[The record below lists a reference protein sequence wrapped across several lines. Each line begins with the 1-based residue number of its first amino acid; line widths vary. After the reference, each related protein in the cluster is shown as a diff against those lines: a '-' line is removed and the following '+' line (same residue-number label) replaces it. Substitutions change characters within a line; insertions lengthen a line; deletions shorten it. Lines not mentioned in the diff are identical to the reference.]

1 MVKAR
6 PGATY
11 KLFLFPVQVVKKHFV
26 IDSVLLIGL
35 GQGFEDSRVR
45 VLGLQVFL
53 QWVKHSFGFNNLIHD
68 RFYYSTVDVIQ
79 VSS

>member
-1 MVKAR
+1 MNLLPASWEKGIKAR

-35 GQGFEDSRVR
+35 GQGFEDSRVPR
-45 VLGLQVFL
+45 KSKRDLRQAFL
-53 QWVKHSFGFNNLIHD
+53 F
-68 RFYYSTVDVIQ
+68 
-79 VSS
+79 